1 MGKAIYGAVGGPDP
15 RVLAEL
21 ATLRAR
27 VRTLE
32 AELSEYRNADRADL
46 TEHDLDLQLLASP
59 DNALV

>member
-27 VRTLE
+27 V
-32 AELSEYRNADRADL
+32 
-46 TEHDLDLQLLASP
+46 
-59 DNALV
+59 NALVAPPLATLPTPTPLQLTSLSTTLPLALLFLWP